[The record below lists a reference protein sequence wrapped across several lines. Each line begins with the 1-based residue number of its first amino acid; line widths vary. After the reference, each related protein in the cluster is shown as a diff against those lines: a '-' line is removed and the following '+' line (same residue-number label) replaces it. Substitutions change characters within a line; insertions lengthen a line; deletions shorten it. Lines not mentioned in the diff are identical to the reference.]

1 MLSAELKFI
10 VTSCL
15 LALTGAFVSVPLR
28 SIGGASNLH
37 SSNDQADFEFQELR
51 IQLDAMQERGLVS
64 RDLLPETRLGLEA
77 YAREVARNRNSPVE
91 LAAIGNKL
99 PNTTWKLAFST
110 NSAALGDLPRDAT
123 VLLKFREEGNVDYCL
138 EFEKTW
144 GLNGIKAASTYS
156 INPGPIDAGVV
167 TITYDRITTDVFGL
181 KDVGAGLFGLLQGRA
196 NYIVT
201 AFFDGDYWIERGRGP
216 EEDTDYLSVYIRQPD
231 PDDTW

>member
-1 MLSAELKFI
+1 MHSVELKFI
-10 VTSCL
+10 VTCCIL
-15 LALTGAFVSVPLR
+15 GFGGAFVSTPFR
-28 SIGGASNLH
+28 SIGGASNLR

-51 IQLDAMQERGLVS
+51 IQLNAMQDKGLVS

-77 YAREVARNRNSPVE
+77 YAREVARNRDSPID
-91 LAAIGNKL
+91 LATIGSKL
-99 PNTTWKLAFST
+99 PNTTWKLVFST

-144 GLNGIKAASTYS
+144 GLNGIRAASTYS
-156 INPGPIDAGVV
+156 INPGPIDTGVV

-201 AFFDGDYWIERGRGP
+201 AYFDGDYWIERGQGL
-216 EEDTDYLSVYIRQPD
+216 EEGADYLSVYIRQPD